1 MRFLLISAFIVI
13 NFLIVSTTRLYAGTD
28 DTSSQQVPTEYANKQ
43 IPKGWLNNPK
53 VIEDGRA
60 IFQGEKYGKDVSKN
74 KQVNCAKCHGK
85 DGKPIVKR
93 VADLSDKKVIAK
105 MSDSFMFWKIS
116 EGIPQKKMVA
126 YKDKLTEDERW
137 SVIAYIRTIPK

>member
-1 MRFLLISAFIVI
+1 MRILLISAFIML
-13 NFLIVSTTRLYAGTD
+13 NFLIISTTLLYAGTD
-28 DTSSQQVPTEYANKQ
+28 DTSQQVPPEYTNKQ
-43 IPKGWLNNPK
+43 IPRGWQTDTK
-53 VIEDGRA
+53 IIEEGRA

>member
-1 MRFLLISAFIVI
+1 MRILLISAFIML
-13 NFLIVSTTRLYAGTD
+13 NFLIISTTLLYAGTD
-28 DTSSQQVPTEYANKQ
+28 DTSQQVPTEYTNKQ
-43 IPKGWLNNPK
+43 IPRGWQTDTK
-53 VIEDGRA
+53 IIEEGRA